1 MLRPS
6 RKATWRLLAKYMIGV
21 AELHY
26 SYREV
31 EAESAEKAIE
41 VAKEMD
47 ELPDELHLEYS
58 HTLDSDVW
66 KVEPVIE

>member
-6 RKATWRLLAKYMIGV
+6 RKATWHPLPKYMVGV

-31 EAESAEKAIE
+31 EADSPQDAIVKAK
-41 VAKEMD
+41 AMD

-66 KVEPVIE
+66 KVETVIE